1 MATTNKWT
9 DVGAVSLV
17 IAGDASSPTLKNL
30 SSNGYILSNEVDPGA
45 TSLDQYSN
53 WRLRCRGA
61 TTMTKGVVAKC
72 WYILD
77 VGDGGAYDDTSG
89 TNTPDRAPDFVFWGY
104 AVSTQ
109 QVLQSTPRRVERP
122 AAPFKVLFQN
132 TSGVALT
139 NTNDENQLHESTFND
154 SQA

>member
-30 SSNGYILSNEVDPGA
+30 ANNGYILSNEIDPGA
-45 TSLDQYSN
+45 GSLDQYAN
-53 WRLRCRGA
+53 YRLRLRA
-61 TTMTKGVVAKC
+61 TTATKGVVAKC
-72 WYILD
+72 WYVLD
-77 VGDGGAYDDTSG
+77 VGDSGSYDDTSA
-89 TNTPDRAPDFVFWGY
+89 TNTPDRAPDFVFYGY
-104 AVSTQ
+104 GVATQ
-109 QVLQSTPRRVERP
+109 QVLNSTPARVDRP
-122 AAPFKVLFQN
+122 PSPHKVLFQN
-132 TSGVALT
+132 TCGATLT

>member
-1 MATTNKWT
+1 MATNKWT

-17 IAGDASSPTLKNL
+17 IAGDASSTTLKNL
-30 SSNGYILSNEVDPGA
+30 SSNGYILSSEVDPGA
-45 TSLDQYSN
+45 GSIDQYSN
-53 WRLRCRGA
+53 WRLRTRGA
-61 TTMTKGVVAKC
+61 TSMTKGVVAKC
-72 WYILD
+72 WFVLD

-89 TNTPDRAPDFVFWGY
+89 TNTPDRAPDFVFYGY

-109 QVLQSTPRRVERP
+109 QVLQSVPAIVVRP
-122 AAPFKVLFQN
+122 PSPFKVLFQN

>member
-1 MATTNKWT
+1 MATNKWT

-30 SSNGYILSNEVDPGA
+30 ANSGYILSNEVDPGA
-45 TSLDQYSN
+45 GSLDQYAN
-53 WRLRCRGA
+53 YRLRLRG
-61 TTMTKGVVAKC
+61 TTPTKGIVAKC
-72 WYILD
+72 WYVLD

-89 TNTPDRAPDFVFWGY
+89 TNTPDRAPDFVFFGY

-109 QVLQSTPRRVERP
+109 QVLQSTPAIVTRP
-122 AAPFKVLFQN
+122 PSPYKVLFQN
-132 TSGVALT
+132 TTGVTLT
-139 NTNDENQLHESTFND
+139 NTNDENQLHESMFND

>member
-1 MATTNKWT
+1 MATNKWT

-30 SSNGYILSNEVDPGA
+30 ANSGYILSNEVDPGA
-45 TSLDQYSN
+45 GSLDQYAN
-53 WRLRCRGA
+53 YRLRLRG
-61 TTMTKGVVAKC
+61 TTPTKGIVAKC
-72 WYILD
+72 WYVLD

-89 TNTPDRAPDFVFWGY
+89 TNTPDRAPDFVFFGY

-109 QVLQSTPRRVERP
+109 QVLQSTPAIVTRP
-122 AAPFKVLFQN
+122 PSPYKVLFQN
-132 TSGVALT
+132 TTGVTLT